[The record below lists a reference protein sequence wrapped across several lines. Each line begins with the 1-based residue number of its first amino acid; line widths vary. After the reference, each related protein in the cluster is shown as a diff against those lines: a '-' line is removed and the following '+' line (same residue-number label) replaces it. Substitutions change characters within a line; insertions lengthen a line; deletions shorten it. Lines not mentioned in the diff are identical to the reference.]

1 MSVGVGVAVTFA
13 YLSWRVGALSIRN
26 HWGSY
31 GHVFDLV
38 VEEIS
43 LMISRGYYQQ
53 LGVSRKLWYNIYIRK
68 RERQNVKAKK
78 SKKK

>member
-13 YLSWRVGALSIRN
+13 YLSWPVGAVSMRN

-31 GHVFDLV
+31 GHVFILV

-43 LMISRGYYQQ
+43 SMIPG
-53 LGVSRKLWYNIYIRK
+53 
-68 RERQNVKAKK
+68 A
-78 SKKK
+78 